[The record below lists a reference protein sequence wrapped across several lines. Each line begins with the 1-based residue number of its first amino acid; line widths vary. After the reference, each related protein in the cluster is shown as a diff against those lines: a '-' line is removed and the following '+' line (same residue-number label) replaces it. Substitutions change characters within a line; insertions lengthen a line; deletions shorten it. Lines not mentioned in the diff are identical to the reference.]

1 MRITDIESPE
11 YTAVFRHS
19 KLAGDDVWSIQASA
33 PLEKNITLVIF
44 DRRQAAELHE
54 WLSEELGL

>member
-1 MRITDIESPE
+1 MRITDTEGTE
-11 YTAVFRHS
+11 FTATVRHS
-19 KLAGDDVWSIQASA
+19 KNGDDVWSIQTFV
-33 PLEKNITLVIF
+33 PPDGTTLVIF